1 MLRLAPWRRAPFLL
15 ARRPAVALALAAAA
29 FVAVLPAAAAPLF
42 LSSARNA
49 TLEHQIANSCP
60 WIVGTQAFGP
70 LGVRG
75 NGGYADPASV
85 PKDLPTFVAYR
96 EAAAQRMT
104 PPQLT
109 DPLST
114 LWWTGGA
121 QVKGGEP
128 VSANFMT
135 RPDFAGHVKVVA
147 GGPGPGAWVPD
158 RFAEVNGV
166 RVGDTITIPART
178 ARPRGVETAIPAVT
192 LPVTA
197 VYTDLRNTAFDEY
210 WCTVRTQYEG
220 QPGQEFG
227 NTPIPALLLLDKE
240 TFVATAAVNSGD
252 ITHRIEYAV
261 RDRSLPYERARETA
275 AAVTTLRAKFAADP
289 ALGALQVTARLP
301 SYLDRADLVR
311 RGLLPPVLPI
321 TFAGVLVGLL
331 VVAAAGLFWVQR
343 RRRELTV
350 LAAHGV
356 GPAALGVK
364 ALAEAGPALL
374 LGAAAGW
381 GVAFGLVRWA
391 GPGPVISAQ
400 ALPWSVYAAGATFVV
415 AAVLV
420 GVAAAVRCRSLTDV
434 VRPHGRFR
442 PTAFPW
448 ELLVVAAGVALWFTL
463 SDSRELASDGS
474 GSVAQVP
481 SRLLVVPILVIVGLA
496 AFGSRIGARWLGR
509 RSGRPPGRRPA
520 LFLAARRLAREAPVA
535 ALLAAATAVPIA
547 FAGYGAT
554 VTGSVRATLAAEARM
569 VVGADVVLGVS
580 RPGEIPPAFAGRAT
594 PVLRVNAILVG
605 NIQADIVAV
614 DVDTF
619 ADAAF
624 WDGRPAGRDLDAA
637 MATLRDGGA
646 LAGAPV
652 RTGSQGMVLGGEE
665 VARVEVTQV
674 AALPAAQGSYPI
686 VLTTPD
692 RLGGLARRAVPQLW
706 VRGDPAEIRRTA
718 VAAGLPL
725 TRFQAADE
733 LYANTLFE
741 PLTYTFDY
749 LAALSLL
756 TGLITTV
763 GLLLY
768 LESRA
773 PVHRRGYALLRRMRL
788 RPRGH
793 LIAVAVEL
801 ITPLVAG
808 LVGGIALA
816 AGLVAALSDEFEIN
830 TLLEPGTVI
839 DIPGAA
845 VAGTAAAVA
854 VIALLAVSYAQ
865 RRVGRATPAEVLRDV
880 S

>member
-49 TLEHQIANSCP
+49 TLHHQIDAACP

-75 NGGYADPASV
+75 
-85 PKDLPTFVAYR
+85 DLPPGVPRTLPGVVEYR
-96 EAAAQRMT
+96 EATAARLA
-104 PPQLT
+104 PPQLR
-109 DPLST
+109 DPMST
-114 LWWTGGA
+114 LWWSGGA
-121 QVKGGEP
+121 QARPGGEA
-128 VSANFMT
+128 VAANFMT
-135 RPDFAGHVKVVA
+135 RPDFAAHVKVVA
-147 GGPGPGAWVPD
+147 GGPGPGVWLPD
-158 RFAEVNGV
+158 RFAEQNGL
-166 RVGDTITIPART
+166 RVGDTVTLPART
-178 ARPRGVETAIPAVT
+178 IRPAGQDIPIPAVA

-197 VYTDLRNTAFDEY
+197 VYTDLRNTPFDEY

-220 QPGQEFG
+220 EPGQEFG
-227 NTPIPALLLLDKE
+227 NTPIPALLLMDQK
-240 TFVATAAVNSGD
+240 TWVDAASVNSTN
-252 ITHRIEYAV
+252 ITHRIDYAV
-261 RDRSLPYERARETA
+261 RDEALPYERARDTA
-275 AAVTTLRAKFAADP
+275 AAIETLRNKFNADP
-289 ALGALQVTARLP
+289 ALSLLQVTARLP
-301 SYLDRADLVR
+301 GYLDRADLVR

-321 TFAGVLVGLL
+321 TGAGVVVGLL

-364 ALAEAGPALL
+364 ALAEAAPALL
-374 LGAAAGW
+374 AGAAAGW
-381 GVAFGLVRWA
+381 GVALALVRWL
-391 GPGPVISAQ
+391 GPGPVISAE
-400 ALPWSVYAAGATFVV
+400 AVPRSLAAAGATFVV
-415 AAVLV
+415 AALLV
-420 GVAAAVRCRSLTDV
+420 GCAAAVRCRSLTDV
-434 VRPHGRFR
+434 VRAHGRFR
-442 PTAFPW
+442 LAALPW

-463 SDSRELASDGS
+463 DDSRELSSDGS
-474 GSVAQVP
+474 GAVARVP
-481 SRLLVVPILVIVGLA
+481 GRLLVVPILVIVGLS
-496 AFGSRIGARWLGR
+496 AFLSRSGTRWLRG
-509 RSGRPPGRRPA
+509 RSGRPPGRSPA

-547 FAGYGAT
+547 FAAYGAT

-569 VVGADVVLGVS
+569 VVGADVVLS
-580 RPGEIPPAFAGRAT
+580 LSKPAPIPPRFAGRAAA
-594 PVLRVNAILVG
+594 VQRVNAILVG
-605 NIQADIVAV
+605 KIQADIVAV

-619 ADAAF
+619 ADGAF
-624 WDGRPAGRDLDAA
+624 WDDRPAGLDLEAA
-637 MATLRDGGA
+637 VATLRDGGA

-652 RTGSQGMVLGGEE
+652 RSGSQGMLLGGEE

-674 AALPAAQGSYPI
+674 PALPAAQGGYPT

-692 RLGGLARRAVPQLW
+692 RLGGLARRAVHQLW

-725 TRFQAADE
+725 TRFQAADA

-793 LIAVAVEL
+793 LLAVAVEL
-801 ITPLVAG
+801 STPLVAG
-808 LVGGIALA
+808 LVGGMALA
-816 AGLVAALSDEFEIN
+816 AGLVAALADEFEIN
-830 TLLEPGTVI
+830 RRLEPGTVVTL
-839 DIPGAA
+839 PGAA
-845 VAGTAAAVA
+845 LVGTAAAVA
-854 VIALLAVSYAQ
+854 VIAFLAVGYAQ

-880 S
+880 G